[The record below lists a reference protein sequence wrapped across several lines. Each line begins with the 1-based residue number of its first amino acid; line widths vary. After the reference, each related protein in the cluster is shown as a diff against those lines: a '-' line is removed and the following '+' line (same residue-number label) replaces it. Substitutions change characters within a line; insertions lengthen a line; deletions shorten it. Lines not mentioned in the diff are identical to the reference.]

1 MAKLVIKNMVCSRC
15 TLVVEN
21 MLKDLKI
28 AYTQVDLGVVTMPD
42 MPKAQQ
48 IQLLDEKVKAVGFER
63 IDDKKQ

>member
-28 AYTQVDLGVVTMPD
+28 AYTQVDLGVGT
-42 MPKAQQ
+42 KN
-48 IQLLDEKVKAVGFER
+48 
-63 IDDKKQ
+63 